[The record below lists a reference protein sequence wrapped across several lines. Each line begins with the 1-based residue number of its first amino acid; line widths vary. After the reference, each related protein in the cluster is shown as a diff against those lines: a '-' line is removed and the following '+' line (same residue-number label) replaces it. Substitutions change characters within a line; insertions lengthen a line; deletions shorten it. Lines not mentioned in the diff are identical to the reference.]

1 MPTEAE
7 ASVPT
12 EEWLIRLYVAVDTW
26 WQREGGRLVPPRP
39 GPAPAMSDQELLA
52 LGLAREFL
60 ERRSE
65 RAWRAEV
72 LADWHHLFP
81 VVPKQSEWNRR
92 TRWLWGAFEA
102 LRAWWLRPVPIAPG
116 GWEAIDTAP
125 LPTKHASRVRGM
137 AGGTSCDW
145 AGPADQLLPHFGFC
159 AALDRWFYGFRL
171 GLRIGL
177 TDGLIRG
184 WAIVPAAVD
193 ERRVADGLLD
203 GERDIRLLTDQG
215 FRSARW
221 ARDWAATQNVH
232 LLLAPSQRERV
243 APTRPDAVRAFIAT
257 FRNRIE
263 AVNDTLKDRFHL
275 EAHAAKQFWGLLT
288 RTAAKIATATFA
300 KLWPLALIP
309 VG

>member
-12 EEWLIRLYVAVDTW
+12 EDWLITRYVAVDMW
-26 WQREGGRLVPPRP
+26 WQREGHRLLPRRP
-39 GPAPAMSDQELLA
+39 GPVPACSDQELLTLA
-52 LGLAREFL
+52 VAREFL

-72 LADWHHLFP
+72 RADWGRLFP
-81 VVPKQSEWNRR
+81 TVPTQSEWNRR
-92 TRWLWGAFEA
+92 VRWLWGAFEA
-102 LRAWWLRPVPIAPG
+102 LRAFWLRPLPIAPG

-125 LPTKHASRVRGM
+125 LPIKHASRVRGM

-145 AGPADQLLPHFGFC
+145 AGPADQLVARFGFC

-203 GERDIRLLTDQG
+203 GERDIFLLTDQG
-215 FRSARW
+215 FRSAQW
-221 ARDWAATQNVH
+221 ARDWEDTLGVR
-232 LLLAPSQRERV
+232 LLLAPSKRER
-243 APTRPDAVRAFIAT
+243 ATPTRHNTLRAFVAT

-288 RTAAKIATATFA
+288 RTAAKIAAATFA
-300 KLWPLALIP
+300 ALWPLDLIP
-309 VG
+309 T

>member
-12 EEWLIRLYVAVDTW
+12 EDWLIRLYVAVDTW
-26 WQREGGRLVPPRP
+26 WQREGWWQVPERP

-52 LGLAREFL
+52 LALAREFL

-72 LADWHHLFP
+72 VANWRHLFP
-81 VVPKQSEWNRR
+81 LVPQQSEWNRR

-102 LRAWWLRPVPIAPG
+102 LREWWLRPVPIAPG

-125 LPTKHASRVRGM
+125 LPVLHPSRVRG
-137 AGGTSCDW
+137 ATSCAW
-145 AGPADQLLPHFGFC
+145 AGPADQLVARFGFC
-159 AALDRWFYGFRL
+159 AALSRWFCGFRL

-193 ERRVADGLLD
+193 ERRVADGLLE
-203 GERDIRLLTDQG
+203 GERDIHLLTDQG
-215 FRSARW
+215 FRSAAW
-221 ARDWAATQNVH
+221 AREWEETRNIH
-232 LLLAPSQRERV
+232 LLLAPSQRERA

-263 AVNDTLKDRFHL
+263 VVNDTLKDRFHL
-275 EAHAAKQFWGLLT
+275 ETHRAKQFWGLLT
-288 RTAAKIATATFA
+288 RTATKIAAYTFA
-300 KLWPLALIP
+300 TLWPLDLIP
-309 VG
+309 T